1 MRETRRNNRQLL
13 RNILPDHVAN
23 HFLTQDRQ
31 AEHPWVQFTLGRV
44 PLPKDFSEDEELYSQ
59 SRNNVGVM
67 FASIPNFTEFYSE
80 DINKGIEC
88 IRLLNEI
95 IVDFD
100 ELLAEPRFSSIE
112 KIKTVGASYM
122 AASGLNPT
130 HRGRE
135 GENDHICAL
144 VDFAIAMKQCLE
156 ELNKHS
162 FNNFQLRVGISTGA
176 LVGGVIGARKPV
188 YDIWGNTVNEAS
200 RMDSTGT
207 MGRIQIPKETAMML
221 TARGYQLEYR
231 GLVPVKGKGEMETY
245 YVVGRAA
252 GTQGAF
258 TRTPSQHASLA
269 AVVYGMVQARR
280 RQNTRVVV

>member
-1 MRETRRNNRQLL
+1 
-13 RNILPDHVAN
+13 
-23 HFLTQDRQ
+23 
-31 AEHPWVQFTLGRV
+31 
-44 PLPKDFSEDEELYSQ
+44 
-59 SRNNVGVM
+59 M

-188 YDIWGNTVNEAS
+188 YDVWGNTVNEAS

-252 GTQGAF
+252 GIQGAF

-280 RQNTRVVV
+280 RQNTVKRTHTPFG